1 MEEAERRIIN
11 RLSEIYAG
19 LRGNRERPANTY
31 AEVTLGGVRS
41 IKVTVVGEIRKP
53 GTYTLPSLAS
63 AFNALYLSGGPSFI
77 GSFRNV
83 EIVRSGEVVEIL
95 DMYDFLVGTEETSAT
110 AQLQDQDIIR
120 VVPYETRIELEGQ
133 IKRPGYYEMKKEET
147 LAEAIKFGGGFTD
160 RAYTHRLKV
169 TRNTPRA
176 KKIMDVTQPEIS
188 SFQHEN
194 GDVVSIDSILDRYE
208 NRVEVLGAVFHP
220 GEYALT
226 EGLSVRELIEKAEG
240 LREDAYVGRAQLY
253 RKGADLTPQMLPIDL
268 RDILSGNHPPI
279 LLQREDI
286 LRVYAITDLEEGYT
300 VRIDGEVPDPGY
312 YPYMEGMTL
321 GDIVAMAGGVRE
333 SAYSSKVDVA
343 RPTRNAGAGT
353 NGTYTTKTFR
363 FDINTA
369 LVLSDSAKNF
379 ELLPSD
385 QVFVRKSLD
394 YEPEQT
400 VYVRGEVAYPGEY
413 AITSEDESIADL
425 VQRAGG
431 LTPYA
436 YQEGARL
443 IRRNP
448 AFYEEKALK
457 DEALRDS
464 LRFLR
469 YQQYFLNES
478 QQSSTPRQNTTT
490 NQTAQLS
497 PIVIDKE
504 DLEDIEVP
512 RYQLIETETHSIGIN
527 LDRILSRPRSKYD
540 IRLLAGDTLEIPKQ
554 LQTVRMGGEVL
565 YPVSSRYDR
574 SKRFKNY
581 IAESGGFTQIAER
594 KRSYIIYANGS
605 VDRTRSFLFFKNY
618 PSVRPGAEIIV
629 PEKPPKDSQSFQQAA
644 IISST
649 LATLSLVL
657 IRVLDVI
664 E

>member
-1 MEEAERRIIN
+1 
-11 RLSEIYAG
+11 
-19 LRGNRERPANTY
+19 
-31 AEVTLGGVRS
+31 
-41 IKVTVVGEIRKP
+41 
-53 GTYTLPSLAS
+53 
-63 AFNALYLSGGPSFI
+63 
-77 GSFRNV
+77 
-83 EIVRSGEVVEIL
+83 
-95 DMYDFLVGTEETSAT
+95 
-110 AQLQDQDIIR
+110 
-120 VVPYETRIELEGQ
+120 
-133 IKRPGYYEMKKEET
+133 
-147 LAEAIKFGGGFTD
+147 GGGFTD

-220 GEYALT
+220 GEYALS
-226 EGLSVRELIEKAEG
+226 EGLTVRDLIEKAEG

-268 RDILSGNHPPI
+268 RDILSGNHSPI
-279 LLQREDI
+279 LLQREDV

-300 VRIDGEVPDPGY
+300 VRVDGEVPDPGY
-312 YPYMEGMTL
+312 YPYMKGMTL
-321 GDIVAMAGGVRE
+321 GDIVAMAGGVKE

-343 RPTRNAGAGT
+343 RPVRNSQEGT
-353 NGTYTTKTFR
+353 NGTNAGFTTKTYR
-363 FDINTA
+363 FDINA
-369 LVLSDSAKNF
+369 SLVLSDSARNF

-400 VYVRGEVAYPGEY
+400 VYVTGEVAYPGEY

-425 VQRAGG
+425 VRRAGG

-457 DEALRDS
+457 DDALRDS

-478 QQSSTPRQNTTT
+478 QPSSTPRQNSMTS
-490 NQTAQLS
+490 QTAQQSL
-497 PIVIDKE
+497 IVINKE

-554 LQTVRMGGEVL
+554 LQTVRMSGEVL

-581 IAESGGFTQIAER
+581 IAESGGFTRGADR
-594 KRSYIIYANGS
+594 KRSYIVYANGS

-618 PSVRPGAEIIV
+618 PGVKPGAEIIV
-629 PEKPPKDSQSFQQAA
+629 PLKPANTGISPQALGVIVTA
-644 IISST
+644 LGTLTTTVII
-649 LATLSLVL
+649 
-657 IRVLDVI
+657 VLDRI
-664 E
+664 ERE